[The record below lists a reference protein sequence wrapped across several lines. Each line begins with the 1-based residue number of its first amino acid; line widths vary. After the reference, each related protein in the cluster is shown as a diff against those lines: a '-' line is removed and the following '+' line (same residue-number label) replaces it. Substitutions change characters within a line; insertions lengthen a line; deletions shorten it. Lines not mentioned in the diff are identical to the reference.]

1 MRLAMLYN
9 QERNNP
15 LSELIS
21 DETFRLLDSKG
32 LLNEKSLRDYQIRKK
47 FKSLRNNNI
56 NASDSI
62 DMLRNEYPYLQFD
75 TIRKIVYNIK

>member
-47 FKSLRNNNI
+47 FKSLRCNNI
-56 NASDSI
+56 NASDAI